1 MCGVVGFVGE
11 RKPADVLAGAV
22 SALAHRGPDA
32 QAMRYFADSDVFLGH
47 TRLAIID
54 LSDAGAQPMSDESGD
69 VWITY
74 NGELYNFPE
83 LKAELEK
90 RGHRFRS
97 QCDTEVVLRLYLDRG
112 ESFVRDLNG
121 IFALAIYDRR
131 RSQLLLARDQLG
143 VKPLYYAAQNGKFAF
158 ASEIKALLQV
168 GAVDREV
175 DWQAI
180 YDYFSFLYVPSPR
193 TAFRAVQ
200 QLPAA
205 HVLRY
210 DLKSASTT
218 IYRYWDAAEAARKL
232 APCDHREQLRSLLL
246 DSVRRQL
253 VSDVPIGVF
262 LSGGVDSATLAALAT
277 TVSTSRLK
285 TFTVVFEGEGIA
297 AYDERE
303 AAERVAR
310 HLNTDH
316 TEVRVTVRDPDE
328 VFELLGYFDQPFG
341 NPTFYLSY
349 LVSKATREHVT
360 VALSGAGGDELFGGY
375 PRYRVL
381 PLAAA
386 LSRVP
391 GVLRPPIEGILAR
404 VPENPDQPMIRRA
417 KLLARGIGEALP
429 EQYLRWTYFFSDEQ
443 KQALLRPLLEQRG
456 PREPSVRVIEQLL
469 RREGGQSLLNRIEL
483 IDLSTFLLD
492 NILEYTDKTSM
503 AVGLEARVP
512 FLDPRLVAFSLTL
525 APHEKVTPTRSKVLL
540 RDAFPEL
547 LPKECLQGPKR
558 GFCPPLPAWMKSH
571 FDRYFDSALSREA
584 VRRQGIFDYDVI
596 ERLRGEHK
604 AGRRDNSMELFS
616 ILVFD
621 RWFRRYVT

>member
-11 RKPADVLAGAV
+11 GKPATVLASAV

-32 QAMRYFADSDVFLGH
+32 QGMRHFQDSDVFLGH

-54 LSDAGAQPMSDESGD
+54 LSDAGAQPMSDESGE

-74 NGELYNFPE
+74 NGEIYNFLE
-83 LKAELEK
+83 LRAQLEA

-97 QCDTEVVLRLYLDRG
+97 HCDTEVVLRLYLERG
-112 ESFVRDLNG
+112 ESFVRELNG

-131 RSQLLLARDQLG
+131 HNQLVLARDPLG

-158 ASEIKALLQV
+158 ASEIKALLRV
-168 GAVDREV
+168 DAVEREV

-193 TAFRAVQ
+193 TAFRAVA

-205 HVLRY
+205 HLLRY
-210 DLKSASTT
+210 DLRAKTATLS
-218 IYRYWDAAEAARKL
+218 RYWHPTAAADAL
-232 APCDHREQLRSLLL
+232 QPGDHREQLRSLLR

-253 VSDVPIGVF
+253 VSDVPVGVF
-262 LSGGVDSATLAALAT
+262 LSGGVDSATLAALAAPMT
-277 TVSTSRLK
+277 TSRLK

-303 AAERVAR
+303 GAERVAR

-316 TEVRVTVRDPDE
+316 TEVHVTVRDPDE
-328 VFELLGYFDQPFG
+328 VFDLLGAFDQPFG

-381 PLAAA
+381 PLAGA

-391 GVLRPPIEGILAR
+391 SCLAPSIEGALAR
-404 VPENPDQPMIRRA
+404 IPENPDQPLIRRA
-417 KLLARGIGEALP
+417 KLLARGIGASLP
-429 EQYLRWTYFFSDEQ
+429 EQYLRWTYFFSDEE
-443 KQALLRPLLEQRG
+443 KQQLLRLLLQR
-456 PREPSVRVIEQLL
+456 RNDWAPSVRVVEKLL
-469 RREGGQSLLNRIEL
+469 REANGLSLLNRIEFV
-483 IDLSTFLLD
+483 DLSTFLLD

-512 FLDPRLVAFSLTL
+512 FLDPRLVALSLRL
-525 APHEKVTPTRSKVLL
+525 APHEKVTKTRTKAIL

-547 LPKECLQGPKR
+547 LPRECLQGPKR

-571 FDRYFDSALSREA
+571 FDRYFDSELSRAA
-584 VRRQGIFDYDVI
+584 VQRQGIFDYDAI
-596 ERLRGEHK
+596 QRLRAEHK
-604 AGRRDNSMELFS
+604 AGRSDNSMELFS

-621 RWFRRYVT
+621 RWFRRYAA